1 VADFYEILGVSRTAT
16 AAEIRKAYVLIAR
29 EKHPDRVA
37 DPAEKAKAQEFF
49 QRATEAFN
57 TLASERGRAQYDAE
71 TEKPKLVVPAE
82 IAADAY
88 ARGLTQLEARDVTGA
103 IELFR
108 SAVYHSPQE
117 ARYHAALGRALS
129 RASNLGREAVLSLE
143 EAIRLAPDTA
153 AFHAELGLLLDG
165 QGLHIRARKAVET
178 ALRLAPGDSQVA
190 RVAAH
195 LGLGNAGEGGGLKG
209 LLRRKP

>member
-1 VADFYEILGVSRTAT
+1 VADFYELLGVSRTAT
-16 AAEIRKAYVLIAR
+16 AAEIRRAYVMIAR

-37 DPAEKAKAQEFF
+37 DPDEKAKAQEFF

-88 ARGLTQLEARDVTGA
+88 ARGLKRLKARDITGA
-103 IELFR
+103 IELLR

-117 ARYHAALGRALS
+117 ARYHAGLGRALS
-129 RASNLGREAVLSLE
+129 HAPNLGREAVQELD
-143 EAIRLAPDTA
+143 EAIRLAPDA
-153 AFHAELGLLLDG
+153 APFHVELAVLLDL

-178 ALRLAPGDSQVA
+178 ALRLAPGDAQVA
-190 RVAAH
+190 RVAAR
-195 LGLGNAGEGGGLKG
+195 LGVGNAGEGGGLKG